1 MIQSLLNNAPLF
13 LLIAVRIFALIMTM
27 PLLSSRAISR
37 VVKIALSG
45 YVTFLVFPSAFLQ
58 DYMQFNSILSVLN
71 LNYVLLLV
79 GEAMIGVI
87 LGFYI
92 SIIFSAFSTAGQFFT
107 YQMGFGASEVYDS
120 LAQIENP
127 LMGQF
132 LNLVATVVF
141 LQINGFQ
148 EIFIGGILRSVETLN
163 VFMLLEERAYFLKFI
178 VTSLTE
184 LFLDGMI
191 IAFPII
197 GTLFL
202 VSVTTGI
209 LSKAA
214 PQMNLLSEGLPIT
227 ILVAFMLLVF
237 VFPEMIDYFI
247 RVFNFSFGKIEK
259 LFIDVGRQL

>member
-1 MIQSLLNNAPLF
+1 MIQSLLDNAPLF
-13 LLIAVRIFALIMTM
+13 LLVAVRIFALIMTM

-37 VVKIALSG
+37 VLKIALTG
-45 YVTFLVFPSAFLQ
+45 YVTFFVFPSAFTQ
-58 DYMQFNSILSVLN
+58 DYAHFNSVLSIFN
-71 LNYVLLLV
+71 LNYVFFLA

-87 LGFYI
+87 LGFYVT
-92 SIIFSAFSTAGQFFT
+92 IIFSAFSTAGQFFT

-132 LNLVATVVF
+132 LNLVATLVF

-163 VFMLLEERAYFLKFI
+163 VFMLLAEKEYFLRFI

-184 LFLDGMI
+184 LFLDGMV

-237 VFPEMIDYFI
+237 VFPEMIDYFV
-247 RVFNFSFGKIEK
+247 RVFNFSLGKIEK